1 MLVAGTMGGRRM
13 ADRQQRIG
21 GAIKWAF
28 SRKQRFLICWWELA
42 GWSAHDGI
50 IAYGSVRSG
59 KTVGMTIGFV
69 LWAMHRFSGQQF
81 GICGKTIGSVR
92 RNVVTP
98 LKTYASSIQLQITER
113 KAENKLIISGYDA
126 VNEFYLFG
134 GNDESSQNLIQGI
147 TLAGVYFDE
156 VALQNQAFVQQALAR
171 CSVYGSKY
179 WFNCNPESPAHW
191 FKTEFIDKAKAR
203 NLIVMHFVMDD
214 NEALSPDIRER
225 YKRSFVGVFYQRYIL
240 GEWAMAEGL
249 IYFGFSDERNMT
261 AMTRKDL
268 FLPDGK
274 FNSARFSWVSISID
288 YGTANPTAM
297 LLIAYDLQA
306 RNFFIAD
313 EFYHDGHGGVQI
325 DDAQKYAALEQL
337 ANGIPV
343 QFLIIDPSA
352 LSLIT
357 MIRHRAR
364 FNVTPAE
371 NDVVPGISFTQTLVH
386 SGRYKISRTGCPFL
400 QKEIKGYVWDA
411 DAQEKGI
418 DQPLKQADH
427 AMDALRYHAYTL
439 VHRYAGA
446 FGVDAKA
453 DTDKYRRTTEAR

>member
-1 MLVAGTMGGRRM
+1 MV
-13 ADRQQRIG
+13 DKHQRIG

-50 IAYGSVRSG
+50 IAYGAVRSG

-98 LKTYASSIQLQITER
+98 LKAYASSIQLQITER
-113 KAENKLIISGYDA
+113 KTENKLIISGYDA
-126 VNEFYLFG
+126 VNEFFLFG

-147 TLAGVYFDE
+147 TLAGVYLDE
-156 VALQNQAFVQQALAR
+156 VALQNQAFVNQALAR
-171 CSVYGSKY
+171 CSVAGSKY

-191 FKTEFIDKAKAR
+191 FKTEFVDKAKAR

-214 NEALSPDIRER
+214 NNALAFDIRE
-225 YKRSFVGVFYQRYIL
+225 SYIL

-249 IYFGFSDERNMT
+249 IYFGFSDERNVT
-261 AMTRKDL
+261 DMTRKDL

-274 FNSARFSWVSISID
+274 FNSARFSWAAISMD

-306 RNFFIAD
+306 KNFFIAD
-313 EFYHDGHGGVQI
+313 EFYHDGHGGVQL
-325 DDAQKYAALEQL
+325 DDNQKYAALEDI

-357 MIRHRAR
+357 MIRHRGR
-364 FNVTPAE
+364 YPVTPAV
-371 NDVVPGISFTQTLVH
+371 NDVIPGISFTQTLVH
-386 SGRYKISRTGCPFL
+386 SGRYKISRTGCPSL
-400 QKEIKGYVWDA
+400 LKEIKGYVWDA

-446 FGVDAKA
+446 FGVNAKA
-453 DTDKYRRTTEAR
+453 DTDKYRRTTEAM